1 MDSSVEAEKFIYL
14 CASYIHQKNSVYM
27 TAYSQFRA
35 FKALTLASFKSIL
48 KSPSSVI
55 FTIAFPLV
63 FIIAFGWIG
72 NENAFKEFKIGV
84 KSNFPD
90 IKKQFE
96 EKEYFQVIPL
106 SFEENEDSFFVKNKA
121 DAIIVEKEKNVYE
134 FIFSD
139 NNKEKNAV
147 LHDLFLSQIQKDS
160 SLIHQY
166 IISEKITE
174 NSQKISKKI
183 DYILPGQLGFSLLA
197 ASVFG
202 TAFVFFSLR
211 NGQVLKRFFAT
222 PVRAITILLA
232 EGTSRL
238 VFQLFG
244 SIILLMIGVLVFDF
258 TIPSGIAT
266 IIGISIWCVFG
277 IISFMS
283 FGFIISGLA
292 KSESTVPPLANI
304 IVLPQFILSDT
315 FIPIEDLPQVI
326 QIISKALPL
335 THFNQAL
342 RLFSQYEFTQIPFS
356 TLGMHFLV
364 ILAWGIIGYL
374 IAGKTFKWE

>member
-121 DAIIVEKEKNVYE
+121 DAIILEKEKNVYE

-166 IISEKITE
+166 IISEKIAE

-244 SIILLMIGVLVFDF
+244 SVILLMIGVLVFDF

>member
-121 DAIIVEKEKNVYE
+121 DAIIVEKEKNAFE

-166 IISEKITE
+166 IISEKIAE

-244 SIILLMIGVLVFDF
+244 SIILLMIGVLVFEF